1 MKSFKSIVLWM
12 AALLAIGA
20 ALICFKGDMLW
31 KIQQY
36 NLFLSSPLFFKQ
48 MMVVPGGMLSYIGA
62 FFTQYFFHPWQG
74 VLLLSCW
81 WLLLLWLTKR
91 TFCIPDRWCAVTLI
105 PVAILLIANMN
116 LGYWIYLMRLR
127 GYFFMPTIGTTIAV
141 ALLWAFR
148 SLPQKLWMRAM
159 FVVLTVLVGYPLMGV
174 YGLVAALLMAVWI
187 WRLQKN
193 NLQNAI
199 LSGIVLVALV
209 AIPLV
214 FYRFVYHETSLGDVW
229 LAGMPGF
236 FVSETYPVF
245 KVPYYL
251 LAACYLVF
259 VVVSRGV
266 YSQKKTEQPVVE
278 PVSTKKKDRKKSS
291 GQKESAKKRDWRP
304 VVQWALQGV
313 LFCGLAA
320 VVWYFWY
327 KDENFHHELRMQHCI
342 EQTDWEGVLTEGE
355 KVNNEPTRA
364 IVMMNNL
371 ALSRLGRQCDEMY
384 NFRKG
389 SKKTNTPLPVYMYNT
404 TGRQIYY
411 QYGMLN
417 ECHRMC
423 LEQGVEQGWSVELLQ
438 YLARCS
444 MLGGETNAA
453 QKYLRL
459 LRQTQFYGPW
469 ADHMEQLL
477 ANRKQMGE
485 DRETGPITHMLH
497 YLNNKGADNGFVEQY
512 LMQQL
517 SVNDSDDPYF
527 QEQAVL
533 GAMWMRSP
541 DDFWPR
547 FMRYLE
553 LRPKQKIPRIIQEAV
568 WLFGNMQE
576 KEIIFSLPI
585 DQSVKDSYDA
595 FLDTWSKYEGR
606 DGRELRG
613 ALYSHFGNTYFFEY
627 YFLKDITYF

>member
-1 MKSFKSIVLWM
+1 
-12 AALLAIGA
+12 
-20 ALICFKGDMLW
+20 
-31 KIQQY
+31 
-36 NLFLSSPLFFKQ
+36 
-48 MMVVPGGMLSYIGA
+48 
-62 FFTQYFFHPWQG
+62 
-74 VLLLSCW
+74 
-81 WLLLLWLTKR
+81 
-91 TFCIPDRWCAVTLI
+91 
-105 PVAILLIANMN
+105 
-116 LGYWIYLMRLR
+116 
-127 GYFFMPTIGTTIAV
+127 
-141 ALLWAFR
+141 
-148 SLPQKLWMRAM
+148 
-159 FVVLTVLVGYPLMGV
+159 
-174 YGLVAALLMAVWI
+174 
-187 WRLQKN
+187 
-193 NLQNAI
+193 
-199 LSGIVLVALV
+199 
-209 AIPLV
+209 
-214 FYRFVYHETSLGDVW
+214 
-229 LAGMPGF
+229 
-236 FVSETYPVF
+236 
-245 KVPYYL
+245 
-251 LAACYLVF
+251 
-259 VVVSRGV
+259 
-266 YSQKKTEQPVVE
+266 
-278 PVSTKKKDRKKSS
+278 
-291 GQKESAKKRDWRP
+291 
-304 VVQWALQGV
+304 
-313 LFCGLAA
+313 
-320 VVWYFWY
+320 
-327 KDENFHHELRMQHCI
+327 
-342 EQTDWEGVLTEGE
+342 
-355 KVNNEPTRA
+355 
-364 IVMMNNL
+364 
-371 ALSRLGRQCDEMY
+371 
-384 NFRKG
+384 
-389 SKKTNTPLPVYMYNT
+389 MYNT

-553 LRPKQKIPRIIQEAV
+553 LRPEQKIPRIIQEAV

-585 DQSVKDSYDA
+585 DQSVKGLLRCLLGYVVEIRRTGWSRTPWRTLFPLWQYLLLRILFPQRYYL
-595 FLDTWSKYEGR
+595 FLIYEESFPNHSCFYHT
-606 DGRELRG
+606 DGLRQQAAYG
-613 ALYSHFGNTYFFEY
+613 VQ
-627 YFLKDITYF
+627 